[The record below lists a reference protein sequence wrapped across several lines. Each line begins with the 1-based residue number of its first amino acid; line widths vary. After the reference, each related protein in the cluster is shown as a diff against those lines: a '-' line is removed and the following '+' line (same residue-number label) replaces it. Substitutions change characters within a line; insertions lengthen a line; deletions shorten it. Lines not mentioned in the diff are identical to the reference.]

1 MLNDHQSGRE
11 FGSISPVLSNVRLAQ
26 FGLPPRYQTISQ
38 LNSLGRNRPLVIIR
52 EPAFNSTHTK
62 TTHGSTLM
70 KFFKKLFCKKKLTP
84 CEELNYRVEE
94 HKNSQGEV
102 FFLAVVTQAATDLFA
117 SYYDG
122 GPKWRYKKT
131 IYWRSQVGYSSFGGI
146 TSCKVQFP
154 DKDLAKDMCIERCRE
169 IRNLK
174 HNRVVEE
181 GKCQS
186 E

>member
-1 MLNDHQSGRE
+1 MLNDHRSALGYPSMSRTLGSAQRTQYGSPQS
-11 FGSISPVLSNVRLAQ
+11 L
-26 FGLPPRYQTISQ
+26 QTFSQ
-38 LNSLGRNRPLVIIR
+38 LNSLGQRPQPIR
-52 EPAFNSTHTK
+52 PKPGSLSTP
-62 TTHGSTLM
+62 TTETCGGTLM
-70 KFFKKLFCKKKLTP
+70 KIFKKLFCKKKLTS
-84 CEELNYRVEE
+84 CEELTYRVEE
-94 HKNSQGEV
+94 HKTAQGEV
-102 FFLAVVTQAATDLFA
+102 FFYAIVKRDGSDTFA
-117 SYYDG
+117 SYYDS

-131 IYWRSQVGYSSFGGI
+131 LYWRSQVGYSSFGGV

-154 DKDLAKDMCIERCRE
+154 DKDLAKDMCIDRCRE